1 MLSEVSSNVASCLKC
16 GACRLDWKT
25 SEPICPSGMQ
35 FGFDSHY
42 AIGRV
47 SLARAALADRAVLTA
62 DAMRTVLS
70 CTSCGACDVQ
80 CNPTVGVEP
89 LRVIEALKQDGF
101 QAGALPPELRDFLK
115 SVSVY
120 GNPYRLPQEER
131 GRWAGGMGIE
141 KYAHHD
147 YLYYV
152 GDVGSY
158 DERGIR
164 LARNV
169 ARLLQA
175 AGVSFGILAEDEHC
189 DGNEVEKVG
198 EWELFE
204 YLAGQNIEQFRSLG
218 VTRIVTLCPHAF
230 NAMKVTYRRFG
241 AQFEVLHYTQLLTQ
255 LLRDGKLVPKKAMPS
270 QLTYHDPCF
279 LGRHNGEF
287 DSPREVLDAIPGVKR
302 VEMERSGEHGMCCG
316 GGGGNFFTGLVGLG
330 PRSPGRSR
338 VREAQATGARILA
351 VACPNCNNMLED
363 ASRSEALSEQIAI
376 RDVAGL
382 LLEAMALDTEGAWI
396 DAGTDRPF
404 HHQRR

>member
-1 MLSEVSSNVASCLKC
+1 MLSEVRSNIASCLKC

-47 SLARAALADRAVLTA
+47 SLARAALADSAVLTG

-70 CTSCGACDVQ
+70 CTSCGACDIQ
-80 CNPTVGVEP
+80 CNPAVGVEP
-89 LRVIEALKQDGF
+89 LRVIEALKQEGF
-101 QAGALPPELRDFLK
+101 RAGALPPELRDFLK

-131 GRWAGGMGIE
+131 GQWADGMSIE
-141 KYAHHD
+141 KYAGHD

-158 DERGIR
+158 DERGIK

-169 ARLLQA
+169 AKLLRM
-175 AGVSFGILAEDEHC
+175 AGVSFGILAEEERS

-198 EWELFE
+198 EQELFE
-204 YLAGQNIEQFRSLG
+204 YLAQQNIEQFRAFG
-218 VTRIVTLCPHAF
+218 VKRIVTLCPHAF

-241 AQFEVLHYTQLLTQ
+241 AEFEVLHYTQLLTQ
-255 LLRDGKLVPKKAMPS
+255 LLREEKLVPKKAMPVP
-270 QLTYHDPCF
+270 LTYHDPCF

-302 VEMERSGEHGMCCG
+302 IEMERSGENGMCCG

-330 PRSPGRSR
+330 PRSPGRNR
-338 VREAQATGARILA
+338 IREAQGSGARILA

-363 ASRSEALSEQIAI
+363 ASRSEDLSDQITV

-382 LLEAMALDTEGAWI
+382 LLEAMALDVEVV
-396 DAGTDRPF
+396 
-404 HHQRR
+404 